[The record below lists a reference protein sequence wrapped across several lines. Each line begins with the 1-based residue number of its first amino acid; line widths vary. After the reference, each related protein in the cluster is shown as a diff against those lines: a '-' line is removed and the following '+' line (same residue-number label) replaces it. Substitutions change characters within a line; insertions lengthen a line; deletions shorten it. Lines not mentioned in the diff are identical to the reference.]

1 MSKSKK
7 SIDISA
13 ATLHILAMAFMLCD
27 HLWATIIP
35 GNQWLTCLGRLAFP
49 IFAFMIVEGYFH
61 TRNLRRYA
69 FRLFLFALISEI
81 PFNLMYSGGPFYPYH
96 QNVIWTLLIGLL
108 LIHLNECAKKKEK
121 LWIRVLVAFVTV
133 TAGFFVGLVS
143 MVDYHG
149 AGIVTILAFYFL
161 RGRKWWCL
169 LGQFAALYYLN
180 IEVLKGLSFEVSFLG
195 AQFMVVQQGL
205 ALFALIPIWL
215 YRGRQGLHSKAFQYF
230 CYTFYPVHML
240 LLYFGAI
247 LLRG

>member
-1 MSKSKK
+1 MKNKRH
-7 SIDISA
+7 IDISA
-13 ATLHILAMAFMLCD
+13 ATLHILAMVLMLCD
-27 HLWATIIP
+27 HIWATVIP
-35 GNQWLTCLGRLAFP
+35 GNQWLTCLGRLAYP
-49 IFAFMIVEGYFH
+49 IFAFMIVEGYYH
-61 TRNLRRYA
+61 TRNLRRYIL
-69 FRLFLFALISEI
+69 RLFLFALISEI
-81 PFNLMYSGGPFYPYH
+81 PFNLMYSASPFYPYH
-96 QNVIWTLLIGLL
+96 QNVIWTLLIGIG
-108 LIHLNECAKKKEK
+108 LIHFNELAKRSGKPW
-121 LWIRVLVAFVTV
+121 LRVV
-133 TAGFFVGLVS
+133 TAVVTILGGAIIGLVG